1 MGIFLWRQKDPV
13 SFYLLNWDRRN
24 YQAIY
29 REPKPAQ
36 EKRLTRGKINPLP
49 KDISYNEEDEGQ
61 NRRNLIDVDKF
72 EGEKEIE
79 N

>member
-1 MGIFLWRQKDPV
+1 
-13 SFYLLNWDRRN
+13 
-24 YQAIY
+24 
-29 REPKPAQ
+29 
-36 EKRLTRGKINPLP
+36 LP